1 MPTFFKPLVLGLG
14 LVAGIA
20 LTAQAQTAVT
30 PGTSIAN
37 LPPVDQGPR
46 VSSHGYQ
53 GPTADVA
60 VEPSGTYPGPDPGVG
75 WYPKGEQQTHAVEPS
90 PPWQGPNPN

>member
-1 MPTFFKPLVLGLG
+1 MSNFLKPVALGLG
-14 LVAGIA
+14 LVVGIA

-30 PGTSIAN
+30 PGPSIAN

-53 GPTADVA
+53 GPEAPVA
-60 VEPSGTYPGPDPGVG
+60 AAPSGTMPGPNPGVG
-75 WYPKGEQQTHAVEPS
+75 WYPKEQQTHAVEPS
-90 PPWQGPNPN
+90 PEWQGPRPN